1 MSNILGLPV
10 GVVSGIVG
18 GMEEEKLTVE
28 EVLDTE
34 VFFLQ
39 EADAGEAVFRRSLR
53 EWNRRFR
60 GKLIVKTHREDDV
73 AGSVYERKNRMARAT
88 RAELLSMD
96 ELARSEVLRKNL
108 DMYITKA
115 SEVLRRLAEL
125 HFIHRKMSLYEL
137 TFMLDKLHLCPVS
150 RRAYIGWLREILF
163 ALAFVLP
170 REERWRC
177 HEPAASLYLILFED
191 GRIKEFSGWERGK
204 LVEFLLRHAYFREAG
219 ACQGNNWQSV
229 GEGGRICGG
238 SGLVIELRPA

>member
-10 GVVSGIVG
+10 GVESGIVG
-18 GMEEEKLTVE
+18 DMGEGNMATT

-34 VFFLQ
+34 VYFLR
-39 EADAGEAVFRRSLR
+39 ETDAGEAVFRRSLR
-53 EWNRRFR
+53 EWNKRFK
-60 GKLIVKTHREDDV
+60 GKLIVKTHREDNV
-73 AGSVYERKNRMARAT
+73 AESVYERKNRMARAT

-108 DMYITKA
+108 DMYISKA
-115 SEVLRRLAEL
+115 SEVLLRLAEL

-191 GRIKEFSGWERGK
+191 GRIKEFSCWERRQLG
-204 LVEFLLRHAYFREAG
+204 EFLLRHAYFRDAG
-219 ACQGNNWQSV
+219 ACQGNNWQFV

>member
-1 MSNILGLPV
+1 MSKIRGLPV
-10 GVVSGIVG
+10 GG
-18 GMEEEKLTVE
+18 GVRYSRGMDEERLTTE
-28 EVLDTE
+28 EILDTE
-34 VFFLQ
+34 VYFLR
-39 EADAGEAVFRRSLR
+39 ETDAGEAVFRQSLR

-73 AGSVYERKNRMARAT
+73 AESVYERKNRMARAT
-88 RAELLSMD
+88 RAALLSMD
-96 ELARSEVLRKNL
+96 ELTRSEVLRKNL
-108 DMYITKA
+108 DMNITKA

-150 RRAYIGWLREILF
+150 RWAYIGWLREMLF

-177 HEPAASLYLILFED
+177 HEPAASLYLIMFDD
-191 GRIKEFSGWERGK
+191 GSIMEFSGWERGR
-204 LVEFLLRHAYFREAG
+204 LGEFLLRHAYFKDAG

-229 GEGGRICGG
+229 GEGGRIRGG